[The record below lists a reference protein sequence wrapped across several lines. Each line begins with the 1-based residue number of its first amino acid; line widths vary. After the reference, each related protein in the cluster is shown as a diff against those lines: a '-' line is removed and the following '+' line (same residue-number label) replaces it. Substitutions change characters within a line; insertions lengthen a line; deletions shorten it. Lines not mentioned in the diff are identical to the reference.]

1 MRVGARAEHPL
12 EWGALAA
19 GIAPTP
25 LLDTMVAMLLS
36 RSIRVAMKLGIFEAL
51 ADGGLTAGEVA
62 TRCACHPAATEK
74 LLSALTGA
82 QYIRFKDG
90 RYTLAP
96 VARRWLLQDSPNS
109 LHDAIRMQ
117 DLDARFMEHTEEYVR
132 SGQPVDI
139 HHIMSED
146 DWRLYQRGMRAGAN
160 FVAAE
165 VARRIRVP
173 QGAQE
178 MLDIGGAHG
187 YYSVA
192 LCRRHP
198 GLRATILD
206 LPEAVAQAAPLLA
219 REDMHD
225 RVRHRAGDALTADL
239 GTDTFDV
246 VLIANLMHHFD
257 KETNGT
263 LVRRVAQALRPGG
276 VLVIGEVIRAERPG
290 AGGQTGALTD
300 LYFAVT
306 SEGGTWSFAELAG
319 WQRAAG
325 LHPRRPMRLLT
336 APGGGLQVGV
346 KPLQSHDRVTP
357 SSARVGERRGS

>member
-1 MRVGARAEHPL
+1 MKVGVRAEHPL

-36 RSIRVAMKLGIFEAL
+36 RSIRVATKLGIFEAL
-51 ADGGLTAGEVA
+51 AGGALTASEVA
-62 TRCACHPAATEK
+62 ARCACHSAATEK

-82 QYIRFKDG
+82 KYVRFNDG
-90 RYTLAP
+90 RYALAP
-96 VARRWLLQDSPNS
+96 VARRWLLKDSATS
-109 LHDAIRMQ
+109 LHDAILMQ
-117 DLDARFMEHTEEYVR
+117 DLDVRFMEHAEEYVR
-132 SGQPVDI
+132 TGQPVDM
-139 HHIMSED
+139 HSMMSED

-173 QGAQE
+173 KGARE

-198 GLRATILD
+198 TMRATILD
-206 LPEAVAQAAPLLA
+206 LPEAVAQAAPILA
-219 REDMHD
+219 REGMGD
-225 RVRHRAGDALTADL
+225 RVRHRAGDAQATDL
-239 GTDTFDV
+239 GIEAFDV

-257 KETNGT
+257 EEANRE
-263 LVRRVAQALRPGG
+263 LVLRVARALRPGG
-276 VLVIGEVIRAERPG
+276 VLVIGEVIRPAGPG
-290 AGGQTGALTD
+290 AGGQMGALTD

-319 WQRAAG
+319 WQRTAG
-325 LHPRRPMRLLT
+325 LRPRRPIRLLM
-336 APGGGLQVGV
+336 APGGGLQVAV
-346 KPLQSHDRVTP
+346 KPL
-357 SSARVGERRGS
+357 

>member
-1 MRVGARAEHPL
+1 MKLGTRAERPL
-12 EWGALAA
+12 EWGALMA

-36 RSIRVAMKLGIFEAL
+36 RSIRVATKLGIFEAL
-51 ADGGLTAGEVA
+51 AGGALTADEVA
-62 TRCACHPAATEK
+62 ARCVCHPAATEK
-74 LLSALTGA
+74 LLNALTGA
-82 QYIRFKDG
+82 RYLRFGDG
-90 RYTLAP
+90 RYRLAP
-96 VARRWLLQDSPNS
+96 VARRWLLKDSPTS
-109 LHDAIRMQ
+109 LHDAILMQ
-117 DLDARFMEHTEEYVR
+117 DLDARFMEHAEEYLQ

-139 HHIMSED
+139 HHMMSED

-160 FVAAE
+160 FAAAE

-173 QGAQE
+173 KGAQE

-206 LPEAVAQAAPLLA
+206 LPEAVAQAGPILA
-219 REDMHD
+219 REGMGD
-225 RVRHRAGDALTADL
+225 RVHHRAGDALTADF
-239 GTDTFDV
+239 GTEAFDV

-257 KETNGT
+257 EEANRE
-263 LVRRVAQALRPGG
+263 LVRRVARALRPGG
-276 VLVIGEVIRAERPG
+276 VVAIGEVIRPERPG

-306 SEGGTWSFAELAG
+306 SESGTWSFAELAG

-325 LHPRRPMRLLT
+325 LHPRRPIRLLT
-336 APGGGLQVGV
+336 APGGGLQMAV
-346 KPLQSHDRVTP
+346 KPS
-357 SSARVGERRGS
+357 

>member
-1 MRVGARAEHPL
+1 MKVGAIAEHPL

-19 GIAPTP
+19 GIVPTP

-36 RSIRVAMKLGIFEAL
+36 RSIRVATKLGVFEAL
-51 ADGGLTAGEVA
+51 ASGGLTAGEVA
-62 TRCACHPAATEK
+62 TRCACHPAGTEK

-82 QYIRFKDG
+82 KYVRFKDG
-90 RYTLAP
+90 CYTLAP
-96 VARRWLLQDSPNS
+96 VARRWLLKSSPTS
-109 LHDAIRMQ
+109 LHDAILMQ
-117 DLDARFMEHTEEYVR
+117 DLDARFMEHAEEYVR
-132 SGQPVDI
+132 SGQPVEI
-139 HHIMSED
+139 HRMMSEG
-146 DWRLYQRGMRAGAN
+146 DWGLYQRGMRAGAN
-160 FVAAE
+160 FAAAE

-173 QGAQE
+173 KGAQE
-178 MLDIGGAHG
+178 LLDIGGAHG

-192 LCRRHP
+192 LCRKHP

-206 LPEAVAQAAPLLA
+206 LPEAVAQAAPILA
-219 REDMHD
+219 QEGMHD
-225 RVRHRAGDALTADL
+225 RVRHRTGNALTTDL
-239 GTDTFDV
+239 GTEAFDV

-257 KETNGT
+257 KETNGA

-276 VLVIGEVIRAERPG
+276 VLVIGEVIRPERPG
-290 AGGQTGALTD
+290 VGGQTGALTD

-325 LHPRRPMRLLT
+325 LRPRRPMRLLT

-346 KPLQSHDRVTP
+346 KPL
-357 SSARVGERRGS
+357 